1 MTPGAF
7 PTHWAYS
14 GILDCSCAHARPSLL
29 KGCPLSCPLA
39 SLEIAPLNKDEQ
51 RQAAH
56 VTRKHSETGNIQ
68 AVKHVKHVKL
78 SRGLL
83 LVSLVSWLWCVAQ

>member
-1 MTPGAF
+1 M
-7 PTHWAYS
+7 
-14 GILDCSCAHARPSLL
+14 
-29 KGCPLSCPLA
+29 
-39 SLEIAPLNKDEQ
+39 NKDEQ

-56 VTRKHSETGNIQ
+56 VTRKHSETGKIQ